1 MHSKVVSK
9 PEKLDK
15 RHIYGCQLKSL
26 IATKRY
32 PTDLTDAEWVRIDPL
47 LPGFSKR
54 GRKPSVDL
62 REVLNAIRYM
72 TRSGGGWRMLPKDFP
87 PWQTVYWWFCRFV
100 RLMLF
105 RTIHDVA
112 LIMDCERCGHEA
124 SPEGGVLDRWDGC
137 RPPQTASQCASMVV
151 YEPRSGEDGE
161 MKDMM
166 IGVDLAKRVF
176 QVHGALSNGEVQFR
190 KKLTRQQFRDFME
203 KQAPSLVIFEACGS
217 ASYWAREIESL
228 GHEVKLIAPQYVRP
242 FVKRQKNDAADAEA
256 IVIAARQ
263 PEMRF
268 VMPKTVEQQARA
280 ALFRG
285 RDRIVRQRTE
295 DVNALRAVLYEHGH
309 VFPAG
314 LVHLKRIEALVE
326 DDTCDLPTMIR
337 EECRDLLAQIAE
349 KTGRIA
355 ARDKQLKDLATQT
368 DTARRLQTMPGVGPL
383 TALAVEA
390 FSPDMAQFKRGR
402 DFAAWLGL
410 VPRQHSS
417 GGKERLGRIS
427 KAGQTDIRRLLI
439 TGAMTRLLGRAR
451 RKILAESWIERML
464 ARKPK
469 MLVVIALA
477 NKMARQIWA
486 ILTKNEVYKDPA
498 LA

>member
-1 MHSKVVSK
+1 
-9 PEKLDK
+9 
-15 RHIYGCQLKSL
+15 
-26 IATKRY
+26 
-32 PTDLTDAEWVRIDPL
+32 
-47 LPGFSKR
+47 
-54 GRKPSVDL
+54 
-62 REVLNAIRYM
+62 
-72 TRSGGGWRMLPKDFP
+72 
-87 PWQTVYWWFCRFV
+87 
-100 RLMLF
+100 
-105 RTIHDVA
+105 
-112 LIMDCERCGHEA
+112 
-124 SPEGGVLDRWDGC
+124 
-137 RPPQTASQCASMVV
+137 
-151 YEPRSGEDGE
+151 

-176 QVHGALSNGEVQFR
+176 QVHGALSDGKVQFR
-190 KKLTRQQFRDFME
+190 KKLTREQFRLFMQ

-217 ASYWAREIESL
+217 ANYWAREMENL

-268 VMPKTVEQQARA
+268 VTPKTVEQQARA
-280 ALFRG
+280 AIFRG
-285 RDRIVRQRTE
+285 RDRLVRQRTE
-295 DVNALRAVLYEHGH
+295 DVNALRAVLYEYGY

-314 LVHLKRIEALVE
+314 LVHLKRMEALVE
-326 DDTCDLPTMIR
+326 ETCELPAIVR

-355 ARDKQLKDLATQT
+355 ARDKKLKDLALHS

-390 FSPDMAQFKRGR
+390 FSPDMLQFKRGR

-427 KAGQTDIRRLLI
+427 KAGQADIRRLLI
-439 TGAMTRLLGRAR
+439 IGAMTRLLGRAR
-451 RKILAESWIERML
+451 RKILVGSWIERML

-469 MLVVIALA
+469 MLVAIALA

-486 ILTKNEVYKDPA
+486 MLTKNEAYRDPA
-498 LA
+498 AA